1 MSTEQNKALVR
12 RDYEELFKGNL
23 DITDELIAADYVC
36 HHGTGI
42 EIRGPEGLKQL
53 FRSNS
58 IAFPD
63 LQITIEDLIAEWDRV
78 ALRDTLSGTHQGELF
93 GIPATG
99 KHAVWSGVWIYRLAG
114 GKIAEIWG
122 QADAMS
128 LMQQLGVTPPAALG
142 GE

>member
-1 MSTEQNKALVR
+1 MNEENKSIVREYIERVFNERRLDLYEQFIDKDVTVHAAVAVSGR
-12 RDYEELFKGNL
+12 ENL
-23 DITDELIAADYVC
+23 KKTVVMMQD
-36 HHGTGI
+36 
-42 EIRGPEGLKQL
+42 
-53 FRSNS
+53 
-58 IAFPD
+58 AFPD
-63 LQITIEDLIAEWDRV
+63 LQITIEDLIAEGDRV

-99 KHAVWSGVWIYRLAG
+99 RHAEWSGVWIYRISG

-122 QADAMS
+122 QADATS